1 MPCSKSSITT
11 RALGVLLAC
20 TALLS
25 GCGGGGGGGGGGGEG
40 PTGPV
45 IPASLA
51 AVQGFWGGPLDAS
64 TIGQT
69 VVLPDGN
76 VWLVV
81 QSGSTVLAV
90 GRAQAVITPAGASA
104 TGATTELA
112 SGLSQPLTMTASS
125 VVAQHTVTGTVTAR
139 QVTSNVSWTYNS
151 RYDVPLPLAD
161 VAGRWTG
168 TASQQQVGV
177 TLDVGATGAITGVST
192 TGCTYSGALTKM
204 QQAVAV
210 LSANLTETCA
220 GASNTFTGIATVN
233 EAKNRASLLL
243 GTAAGTQFTLIPLQ
257 K

>member
-1 MPCSKSSITT
+1 MPCSKSLITS

-20 TALLS
+20 AALLS
-25 GCGGGGGGGGGGGEG
+25 GCGGGGGGDEEG
-40 PTGPV
+40 PSGPV

-64 TIGQT
+64 TTGQA

-81 QSGSTVLAV
+81 QSGNTVLAV

-104 TGATTELA
+104 TGNTTEMA

-125 VVAQHTVTGTVTAR
+125 VVAKHTVTGTVTAR
-139 QVTSNVSWTYNS
+139 QATNNVSWTYS
-151 RYDVPLPLAD
+151 TTYDTPLLLAD
-161 VAGRWTG
+161 VAGQWTG
-168 TASQQQVGV
+168 TASQQQVGI
-177 TLDVGATGAITGVST
+177 TLDISAAGVLPGSST
-192 TGCTYSGALTKM
+192 TGCSYSGALAKM

-210 LSANLTETCA
+210 LSAHLTETCA
-220 GASNTFTGIATVN
+220 GASNTFNGIATVN
-233 EAKNRASLLL
+233 EAKNRASLVL